1 MHFRRGAVLDRDAG
15 AGHGIKQ
22 EFYLNASSSSFPHRS
37 DGTQRIQHIHC
48 LFSMSATKTTWE
60 DLSRLGWPKYDVYKK
75 ANEARDGTMS
85 NEGDLYL
92 NTGISADYQ

>member
-1 MHFRRGAVLDRDAG
+1 
-15 AGHGIKQ
+15 
-22 EFYLNASSSSFPHRS
+22 
-37 DGTQRIQHIHC
+37 
-48 LFSMSATKTTWE
+48 MSATKTTWE

-92 NTGISADYQ
+92 NTDIETYTSDGKSAHHITIIYENEYSVPILQS